1 MADGRLTPLG
11 ADARG
16 VWPRILAVYAA
27 GRVVT
32 TAIMLLSAAIA
43 PANGR
48 HGSSASPLDY
58 AVGWDG
64 AWYREIALFGYPEVL
79 PRDGDGAVQQ
89 NAWAFMPL
97 YPLLARAFAALVPG
111 AGVGADDVWAVAH
124 AWAGCAVAISLIAG
138 LAACR
143 LLYALLEPRIGDRH
157 AMTAVALLSFGP
169 LAAMFQVAYAEALFL
184 ALLLGG
190 LVCLDRRSWWPL
202 YLVVPAMAA
211 TRPGV
216 LAFALAVAILGLARL
231 AQRRADPIRRAE
243 VVHILSIGAIGTAS
257 GFAWP
262 VVAAQATGEQDAYFQ
277 TELAWRS
284 TWVPDAGGFIPGEGW
299 LQAASVWSEIW
310 GVPSWAGY
318 ALLAVIAACAVG
330 MLLLPNV
337 RRLGIVPRAWAAA
350 YLVYLALVFFPQS
363 STLRLLLPLAPLFG
377 ALALRLERTRARA
390 IALSACIAAQA
401 AWIVGMYGYG
411 NTFWLVP

>member
-1 MADGRLTPLG
+1 MAHARLTALA
-11 ADARG
+11 ADVRG
-16 VWPRILAVYAA
+16 VWPRILALYAA

-32 TAIMLLSAAIA
+32 TAIMLLTAAIA
-43 PANGR
+43 PPNGR
-48 HGSSASPLDY
+48 HGPSASPLDY

-79 PRDGDGAVQQ
+79 PRDDGGAVQQ

-97 YPLLARAFAALVPG
+97 YPMLARAFAALVPG
-111 AGVGADDVWAVAH
+111 AGIGADDVWAVAH
-124 AWAGCAVAISLIAG
+124 AWAGCAVAISLVAG

-143 LLYALLEPRIGDRH
+143 LLYALLEPHIGDRP

-184 ALLLGG
+184 ALLLGA

-202 YLVVPAMAA
+202 YLLVPAVAA

-216 LAFALAVAILGLARL
+216 LAFALAVAIVGVVRL
-231 AQRRADPIRRAE
+231 VRRRGDPLRRAE
-243 VVHILSIGAIGTAS
+243 VVHILALGAIGTAA

-262 VVAAQATGEQDAYFQ
+262 VVAARATGAPDAYFE

-284 TWVPDAGGFIPGEGW
+284 SWVPDAGAFVPGEGW
-299 LQAASVWSEIW
+299 LQAASVWARIW
-310 GVPSWAGY
+310 GVPAWAGY
-318 ALLAVIAACAVG
+318 ALLAVIAGCAVG
-330 MLLLPNV
+330 MLLLPSV
-337 RRLGIVPRAWAAA
+337 RRLGVVPRAWAAA

-377 ALALRLERTRARA
+377 ALAVRLERPTVRAV
-390 IALSACIAAQA
+390 ALAACIAAQT